1 MKNQIEVKLEDGV
14 LIDTTTTTQI
24 VTTDGY
30 DTEVGITTPL

>member
-1 MKNQIEVKLEDGV
+1 MKNQIEVKLEECNQNE
-14 LIDTTTTTQI
+14 TTTTHI